1 MKKGDNNPNSSAIE
15 TFIGALKATTSA
27 VIWFILTIVGL
38 ALFSGCSSTKET
50 TQPRIPMVTIG
61 NSTDTKIIHA
71 ETIDTVFI
79 TPPAQSAERTTPE
92 KKSHLETDYAE
103 SDARINEDGTLTH
116 TLKNKTQPKPVPVKN
131 STDTIYVDRNVEVP
145 VPIEVPVEVE
155 RELTWWQKTRLNT
168 WGWLVTALA
177 LCVGWLSRKPLLT
190 LARRLLTKTT

>member
-1 MKKGDNNPNSSAIE
+1 M
-15 TFIGALKATTSA
+15 KATTTMLG
-27 VIWFILTIVGL
+27 VLVTICLT
-38 ALFSGCSSTKET
+38 ACSSTKKAAQTPLHIVPIE
-50 TQPRIPMVTIG
+50 
-61 NSTDTKIIHA
+61 NSTDTKIIHT
-71 ETIDTVFI
+71 EKIDTVFI

-92 KKSHLETDYAE
+92 KESHLETDYAE

-131 STDTIYVDRNVEVP
+131 SNDTIYVDKFIEKPVP
-145 VPIEVPVEVE
+145 VQVPVEVE

-177 LCVGWLSRKPLLT
+177 LCIGWLSRKPLLT

>member
-1 MKKGDNNPNSSAIE
+1 M
-15 TFIGALKATTSA
+15 KATTTMLGVLVA
-27 VIWFILTIVGL
+27 ICLT
-38 ALFSGCSSTKET
+38 ACSSTKKAAQTPLPIVPIE
-50 TQPRIPMVTIG
+50 
-61 NSTDTKIIHA
+61 NSTDTKIIHT

-92 KKSHLETDYAE
+92 KESHLETDYAE

-131 STDTIYVDRNVEVP
+131 SNDTIYVDKFIEKP
-145 VPIEVPVEVE
+145 VLVQVPVEVE

-177 LCVGWLSRKPLLT
+177 LCIGWLSRKPLLT

>member
-1 MKKGDNNPNSSAIE
+1 MRSTTTMFGVLVAIC
-15 TFIGALKATTSA
+15 
-27 VIWFILTIVGL
+27 LT
-38 ALFSGCSSTKET
+38 ACSSTKKAAQTPLPIVPIE
-50 TQPRIPMVTIG
+50 
-61 NSTDTKIIHA
+61 NSTDTKIIHT
-71 ETIDTVFI
+71 EKIDTVFI

-92 KKSHLETDYAE
+92 KESHLETDYAE

-131 STDTIYVDRNVEVP
+131 SNDTIYVDKFIEKPVP
-145 VPIEVPVEVE
+145 VQVPVEVE